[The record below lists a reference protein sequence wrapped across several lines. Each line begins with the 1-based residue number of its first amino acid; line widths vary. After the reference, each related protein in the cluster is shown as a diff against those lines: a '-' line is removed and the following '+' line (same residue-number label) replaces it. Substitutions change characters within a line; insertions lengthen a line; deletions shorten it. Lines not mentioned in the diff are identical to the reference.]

1 VHIGQKPA
9 CENKGTGKGKHG
21 QSRRIISLGNLAWA
35 AAVRAGHREG
45 EGEKGETV
53 PPKHSRKILFD
64 HSGNLGSC
72 GAVLALCAKHTTG
85 GSTTGSVRMYMYMY
99 VCSCTYAVHDKL
111 SCRVV
116 SVCFVL
122 SCVPR
127 VSILVLVQGCM
138 CSWCHAGSG
147 LSSSQGSCMD
157 GNTSRR
163 RVLGVAFLRFCSVIL
178 TGTATELSWGSLY
191 LGRTGRRAPS
201 QLSLFPFHPPPTSIP
216 AT

>member
-1 VHIGQKPA
+1 MHIGQKPA

-21 QSRRIISLGNLAWA
+21 QSRRITRLGNLAWA

-111 SCRVV
+111 SCRVRLFCR
-116 SVCFVL
+116 VCVCVCVCV
-122 SCVPR
+122 CVPR
-127 VSILVLVQGCM
+127 VGRLVLAVYA
-138 CSWCHAGSG
+138 AGTLLGFWSLKHKG
-147 LSSSQGSCMD
+147 SQGSCTD
-157 GNTSRR
+157 GNASRR
-163 RVLGVAFLRFCSVIL
+163 RVLGVAFLRSCSAFL
-178 TGTATELSWGSLY
+178 TGTAVLGLSLFGS
-191 LGRTGRRAPS
+191 TGRRAPS
-201 QLSLFPFHPPPTSIP
+201 QLSLSIHLPHP

>member
-21 QSRRIISLGNLAWA
+21 QSRRIIRLGNLAWA
-35 AAVRAGHREG
+35 AAVRAEGHREG

-85 GSTTGSVRMYMYMY
+85 GSTTLWRVLFVCTCTCMY
-99 VCSCTYAVHDKL
+99 VAARMLCTT

-116 SVCFVL
+116 SVCFVVCVCVCV
-122 SCVPR
+122 CVPR
-127 VSILVLVQGCM
+127 VGRVVLAV
-138 CSWCHAGSG
+138 CSWYPAGF
-147 LSSSQGSCMD
+147 LVSQE
-157 GNTSRR
+157 SR
-163 RVLGVAFLRFCSVIL
+163 FM
-178 TGTATELSWGSLY
+178 Y
-191 LGRTGRRAPS
+191 GRKREPQACPWRG
-201 QLSLFPFHPPPTSIP
+201 FP
-216 AT
+216 